1 MSLLDMDIDGMIF
14 ETFAWNFHHSNL
26 PSAAASGGPLHP
38 HPDPGESSSAAGPS
52 SATAASSAAAAGC
65 GTPTSATGAGG
76 GGGGPFAL
84 LPTCA
89 AASPFSGAT
98 DDDAAVTSI
107 PLKPGGNHLRVTNPN
122 KREYVLLKAHKMLVG
137 TIESQMTAIIDA
149 FHSLIPRDLVEKY
162 SFTSLEMQ
170 LLVCGEQRI
179 DVQVG
184 VTYFIRSPNW
194 ELLVA
199 FLSDCPMFDVL

>member
-26 PSAAASGGPLHP
+26 PSAAAASGGPLHP
-38 HPDPGESSSAAGPS
+38 HPDPGESSGAGPS
-52 SATAASSAAAAGC
+52 SATASAAAGLGGC
-65 GTPTSATGAGG
+65 TTPTSASA
-76 GGGGPFAL
+76 GGPFA
-84 LPTCA
+84 P

-98 DDDAAVTSI
+98 DEDAAVTSI

-162 SFTSLEMQ
+162 NFTSLEMQ

-184 VTYFIRSPNW
+184 CGGKMPEQQPDNEDMFYVTG
-194 ELLVA
+194 
-199 FLSDCPMFDVL
+199 